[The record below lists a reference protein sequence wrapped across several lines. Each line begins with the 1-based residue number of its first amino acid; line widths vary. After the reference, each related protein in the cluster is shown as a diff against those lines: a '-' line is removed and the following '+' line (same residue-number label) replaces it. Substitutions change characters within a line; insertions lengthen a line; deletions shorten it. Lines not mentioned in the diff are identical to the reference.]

1 MFLSEML
8 PSAWF
13 LKPMWSMELITKA
26 VNDIFSIY
34 QTLLLSRGKNPD
46 HCLGNC
52 SLQIFSYLLLPC
64 WHPSPKSVGLWLFI
78 QFESVLQPG
87 SPFSF
92 LGWLYVYHHLK
103 QTEEATVYRD
113 REYLY
118 LRIQWKI
125 VISWDAWIGL
135 FIYLF
140 IFGLVTKEPSTRE
153 IYNRYT
159 HNETLKLQ

>member
-1 MFLSEML
+1 MFLMVSNADVFVRNVTFSLVFITNVEYGAHHKSCEWYFL
-8 PSAWF
+8 HLSNPFAFKRKEPLTIVLAIAVYRFSA
-13 LKPMWSMELITKA
+13 
-26 VNDIFSIY
+26 IY
-34 QTLLLSRGKNPD
+34 
-46 HCLGNC
+46 
-52 SLQIFSYLLLPC
+52 YLPC
-64 WHPSPKSVGLWLFI
+64 WPPSPNSDGLWLFI

-87 SPFSF
+87 SRFSF

-118 LRIQWKI
+118 LRIQWNI

-140 IFGLVTKEPSTRE
+140 VYLVLDK
-153 IYNRYT
+153 
-159 HNETLKLQ
+159 